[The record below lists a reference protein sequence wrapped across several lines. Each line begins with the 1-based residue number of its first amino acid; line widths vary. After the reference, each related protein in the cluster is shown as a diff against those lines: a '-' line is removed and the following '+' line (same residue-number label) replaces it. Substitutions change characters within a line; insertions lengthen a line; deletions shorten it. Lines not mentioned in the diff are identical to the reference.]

1 LFLCIHWNTPKQA
14 VLWACRKGL
23 ERVSGPCFREQQR
36 QVGQR
41 TAPSASMTLSS
52 GTRTHLRW
60 MGRSG
65 TSESQI
71 SSIEALS
78 TQSSARWPSKELYH
92 TVLLRASG
100 AGFKSRGEIDS
111 IEPSRRLAQ
120 GPAKFYFSCNR
131 FNSCWCLGSS
141 IRSIVSRVTVLS
153 ARIELRLCHAN
164 CLD

>member
-1 LFLCIHWNTPKQA
+1 
-14 VLWACRKGL
+14 
-23 ERVSGPCFREQQR
+23 
-36 QVGQR
+36 
-41 TAPSASMTLSS
+41 
-52 GTRTHLRW
+52 

-78 TQSSARWPSKELYH
+78 TQSSSRWPSKELYH
-92 TVLLRASG
+92 TVLLQASG

-131 FNSCWCLGSS
+131 FNSCWCLRSS
-141 IRSIVSRVTVLS
+141 IRSIFSRVTVLS
-153 ARIELRLCHAN
+153 ARIESTSLVTRIAWIKHFIWVTKKMISFMYLSESFIAPSMIISDLFDTFCRL
-164 CLD
+164 